1 MMMTHKPI
9 FFILFLEDYPVVLS
23 THKLIVPGNR
33 GVLGSGWVGRLFQ
46 S

>member
-1 MMMTHKPI
+1 MTMTRKPI
-9 FFILFLEDYPVVLS
+9 FITLFLEDYPVILS